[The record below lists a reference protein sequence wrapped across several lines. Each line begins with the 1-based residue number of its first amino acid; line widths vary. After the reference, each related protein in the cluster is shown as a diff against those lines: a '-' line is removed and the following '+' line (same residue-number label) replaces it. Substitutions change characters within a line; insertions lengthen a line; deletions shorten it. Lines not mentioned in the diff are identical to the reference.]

1 MNKAKVLLM
10 AIGAIGIA
18 GGAIAA
24 KAKNHFSALRCSISS
39 NASCSSLT
47 PGYTHY
53 SLGSAKF
60 CDVATSGKCTVF
72 TKVIVD

>member
-24 KAKNHFSALRCSISS
+24 KAKNHFSTLRCSISS
-39 NASCSSLT
+39 NTSCSSLT
-47 PGYTHY
+47 PSYKLNT
-53 SLGSAKF
+53 LGTAKF
-60 CDVATSGKCTVF
+60 CDAVTSGKCTVS
-72 TKVIVD
+72 TKVITD